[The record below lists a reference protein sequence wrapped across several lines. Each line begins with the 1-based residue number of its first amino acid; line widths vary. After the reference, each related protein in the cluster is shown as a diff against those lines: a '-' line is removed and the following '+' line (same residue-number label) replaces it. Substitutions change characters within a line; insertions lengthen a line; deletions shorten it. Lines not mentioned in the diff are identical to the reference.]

1 MYKTIYV
8 PVDNSDHSNMA
19 VDLGVQFA
27 KVFGSKIV
35 GSHVYAAKMHDKRF
49 KQMEAGLPEEYHD
62 EKELDRQ
69 RQIHDSLIT
78 RGLQIITDSYLDYV
92 DEKCAEANIPLE
104 RRSLEG
110 RNWKALAEDITK
122 NGYDLTIM
130 GALGVG
136 AVKDSIIGSNTER
149 VIRRVRNS
157 DMFIVK
163 DTKPM
168 NGGKI
173 VVAVD
178 GSHYSF
184 GGLKTALALGKA
196 LNKPV
201 EAISAFDPYFHYAAF
216 HSISGVLNEEAGKV
230 FRFKEQE
237 KLHEEVID
245 SGLAKIYQSH
255 LDVSREVAQEEGED
269 IKTTLLDGKAFEKVI
284 QYVRKEQ
291 PWLLIVG
298 RIGVHSDDDM
308 DIGSN
313 AENLLRSAPCNVL
326 VSNRKFVPPIDT
338 QAEYTIAWTE
348 EALLRMEKIPV
359 FARGV
364 AKTAIHR
371 YAIEKGH
378 TIISNSVIDDAVG
391 DILPKG
397 AMDAMKSLGGN
408 LDAAGI
414 DRNTMQAGDEVAQD
428 LMGGTL
434 SGMMSQVVEEKPAAA
449 GQPMSAVNQNYL
461 DRMSRDYYV
470 CNGCGY
476 IGKGEHPVMCP
487 VCGLDGA
494 QFKQVDKSIFDA
506 AAQAEGGL
514 ETQVA
519 YDDIPMQWTKDAREA
534 IRAVPAGFQRRRA
547 KAKIEKSARKLG
559 MTTITLEYASPMI
572 QEAAAEDY
580 TPIFANKTTGEKSTM
595 ESDST
600 QEEASNKNGGDPYTW
615 EPDAI
620 KRLEKAPAGFMRD
633 CTKALIIKHAEKIGT
648 TIITLDV
655 ATQGI
660 EQAKETMEEAMKSG
674 NVKEIVARLTGTGAP
689 SEA

>member
-1 MYKTIYV
+1 MYKTIYI
-8 PVDNSDHSNMA
+8 PVDNSDHSNVA
-19 VDLGVQFA
+19 VDLGVQLA
-27 KVFGSKIV
+27 QEFGSKIV

-69 RQIHDSLIT
+69 RKIHDSLIT

-92 DEKCAEANIPLE
+92 DQKCTESNLPME

-110 RNWKALAEDITK
+110 RNWKVLAEDINT
-122 NGYDLTIM
+122 NAYDLTIM
-130 GALGVG
+130 GSLGVG
-136 AVKDSIIGSNTER
+136 AVKDSVIGSNTER
-149 VIRRVRNS
+149 VLRRVRNS

-163 DTKPM
+163 DLKPM

-178 GSHYSF
+178 GSPYSF
-184 GGLKTALALGKA
+184 GGLKTGLALGKA

-255 LDVSREVAQEEGED
+255 LDISREIAQEEGSD
-269 IKTTLLDGKAFEKVI
+269 IRTTLLDGKAFEKVL
-284 QYVRKEQ
+284 QYVRKEK

-313 AENLLRSAPCNVL
+313 TENLLRAVTCNVL
-326 VSNRKFVPPIDT
+326 ISNKKFVPPIDT

-348 EALLRMEKIPV
+348 EALLRMEKVPV

-378 TIISNSVIDDAVG
+378 TIISNSVVDNAIG

-397 AMDAMKSLGGN
+397 AMDAMKALGGQ
-408 LDAAGI
+408 LDEAGI
-414 DRNTMQAGDEVAQD
+414 DRNRMQADDAVATD
-428 LMGGTL
+428 IMGSTL
-434 SGMMSQVVEEKPAAA
+434 SGMVNQVVEEKEPSATPAVSPST
-449 GQPMSAVNQNYL
+449 QSYL
-461 DRMSRDYYV
+461 DRMAQPYYV
-470 CNGCGY
+470 CDGCGY
-476 IGKGEHPVMCP
+476 IGKGAQPVKCP
-487 VCGLDGA
+487 ICGGAGDG
-494 QFKQVDKSIFDA
+494 FKMVDKSIFDA
-506 AAQAEGGL
+506 AAKQEGVL
-514 ETQVA
+514 ETQLA
-519 YDDIPMQWTKDAREA
+519 YDDVPMQWTKDAKEA

-547 KAKIEKSARKLG
+547 KAKIEKTARKLG

-572 QEAAAEDY
+572 DEAANEDY
-580 TPIFANKTTGEKSTM
+580 TPIFANKDAEAEQPTPQTSEPAP
-595 ESDST
+595 DS
-600 QEEASNKNGGDPYTW
+600 PYQW
-615 EPDAI
+615 EPEALT
-620 KRLEKAPAGFMRD
+620 RLERAPEGFMRD
-633 CTKALIIKHAEKIGT
+633 CTRALIIKHAEKLGT
-648 TIITLDV
+648 THITIDV
-655 ATQGI
+655 ANEGI
-660 EQAKETMEEAMKSG
+660 EQAKHTMEEAMKSG
-674 NVKEIVARLTGTGAP
+674 NVKEIIAKLTGAGAQP
-689 SEA
+689 

>member
-1 MYKTIYV
+1 MYKTIYI
-8 PVDNSDHSNMA
+8 PVDNSDHSNVA
-19 VDLGVQFA
+19 VDLGVQLA
-27 KVFGSKIV
+27 QEFGSKIV

-69 RQIHDSLIT
+69 RKIHDSLIT

-92 DEKCAEANIPLE
+92 DQKCTESNLPLE

-110 RNWKALAEDITK
+110 RNWKVLAEDINT
-122 NGYDLTIM
+122 NAYDLTIM
-130 GALGVG
+130 GSLGVG
-136 AVKDSIIGSNTER
+136 AVKDSVIGSNTER
-149 VIRRVRNS
+149 VLRRVRNS

-163 DTKPM
+163 DLKPM

-178 GSHYSF
+178 GSPYSF
-184 GGLKTALALGKA
+184 GGLKTGLALGKA

-255 LDVSREVAQEEGED
+255 LDISREIAQEEGSD
-269 IKTTLLDGKAFEKVI
+269 IRTTLLDGKAFEKVL
-284 QYVRKEQ
+284 QYVRKEK

-313 AENLLRSAPCNVL
+313 TENLLRAVTCNVL
-326 VSNRKFVPPIDT
+326 ISNKKFVPPIDT

-348 EALLRMEKIPV
+348 EALLRMEKVPV

-378 TIISNSVIDDAVG
+378 TIISNSVVDDAVG

-397 AMDAMKSLGGN
+397 AMDAMKALGGQ
-408 LDAAGI
+408 LDEAGI
-414 DRNTMQAGDEVAQD
+414 DRNQMQADDAVATD
-428 LMGGTL
+428 LMGSTL
-434 SGMMSQVVEEKPAAA
+434 SGMVNQVVEETEPTATPAVSPST
-449 GQPMSAVNQNYL
+449 QSYL
-461 DRMSRDYYV
+461 DRMAQPYYV
-470 CNGCGY
+470 CDGCGY
-476 IGKGEHPVMCP
+476 IGKGAQPVKCP
-487 VCGLDGA
+487 ICGGAGDG
-494 QFKQVDKSIFDA
+494 FKTVDKSMFDA
-506 AAQAEGGL
+506 AAKQEGVL
-514 ETQVA
+514 ETQMA
-519 YDDIPMQWTKDAREA
+519 YDDVPMQWTKDAKEA

-547 KAKIEKSARKLG
+547 KAKIEKTARKLG

-572 QEAAAEDY
+572 DEAANEDY
-580 TPIFANKTTGEKSTM
+580 TPIFANKDAEAEQPAPQTSEPAP
-595 ESDST
+595 DS
-600 QEEASNKNGGDPYTW
+600 PYQW
-615 EPDAI
+615 EPEALT
-620 KRLEKAPAGFMRD
+620 RLERAPEGFMRD
-633 CTKALIIKHAEKIGT
+633 CTRALIIKHAEKLGT
-648 TIITLDV
+648 THITSEV
-655 ATQGI
+655 ANEGI
-660 EQAKETMEEAMKSG
+660 EQAKHTMEEAMKSG
-674 NVKEIVARLTGTGAP
+674 NVKEIIAKLTGAGAQP
-689 SEA
+689 

>member
-1 MYKTIYV
+1 MYKTIYI
-8 PVDNSDHSNMA
+8 PVDNSDHSNVA
-19 VDLGVQFA
+19 VDLGVQLA
-27 KVFGSKIV
+27 QEFGSKIV

-69 RQIHDSLIT
+69 RKIHDSLIT

-92 DEKCAEANIPLE
+92 DQKCTESNLPLE

-110 RNWKALAEDITK
+110 RNWKVLAEDINT
-122 NGYDLTIM
+122 NAYDLTIM
-130 GALGVG
+130 GSLGVG
-136 AVKDSIIGSNTER
+136 AVKDSVIGSNTER
-149 VIRRVRNS
+149 VLRRVRNS

-163 DTKPM
+163 DLKPM

-178 GSHYSF
+178 GSPYSF
-184 GGLKTALALGKA
+184 GGLKTGLAMGKA

-255 LDVSREVAQEEGED
+255 LDISREIAQEEGSD
-269 IKTTLLDGKAFEKVI
+269 IRTTLLDGKAFEKVL
-284 QYVRKEQ
+284 QYVRKEK

-313 AENLLRSAPCNVL
+313 TENLLRAVTCNVL
-326 VSNRKFVPPIDT
+326 ISNKKFVPPIDT

-348 EALLRMEKIPV
+348 EALLRMEKVPV

-378 TIISNSVIDDAVG
+378 TIISNSVVDDAVG

-397 AMDAMKSLGGN
+397 AMDAMKALGGQ
-408 LDAAGI
+408 LDEAGI
-414 DRNTMQAGDEVAQD
+414 DRNQMQADDAVATD
-428 LMGGTL
+428 LMGSTL
-434 SGMMSQVVEEKPAAA
+434 SGMVNQVVEEKEPSVSPAT
-449 GQPMSAVNQNYL
+449 QSYL
-461 DRMSRDYYV
+461 DRMAQPYYV
-470 CNGCGY
+470 CDGCGY
-476 IGKGEHPVMCP
+476 IGKGAQPVKCP
-487 VCGLDGA
+487 ICGGAGDG
-494 QFKQVDKSIFDA
+494 FKMVDKSMFDA
-506 AAQAEGGL
+506 AAKQEGVL
-514 ETQVA
+514 ETQLA
-519 YDDIPMQWTKDAREA
+519 YDDVPMQWTKDAKEA

-547 KAKIEKSARKLG
+547 KAKIEKTARKLG

-572 QEAAAEDY
+572 DEAANEDY
-580 TPIFANKTTGEKSTM
+580 TPIFANKEAEAEQPAPQTSEPAP
-595 ESDST
+595 DS
-600 QEEASNKNGGDPYTW
+600 PYQW
-615 EPDAI
+615 EPEALT
-620 KRLEKAPAGFMRD
+620 RLERAPEGFMRD
-633 CTKALIIKHAEKIGT
+633 CTRALIIKHAEKLGT
-648 TIITLDV
+648 THITSDV
-655 ATQGI
+655 ANEGI
-660 EQAKETMEEAMKSG
+660 EQAKHTMEEAMKSG
-674 NVKEIVARLTGTGAP
+674 NVKEIIAKLTGAGAQP
-689 SEA
+689 